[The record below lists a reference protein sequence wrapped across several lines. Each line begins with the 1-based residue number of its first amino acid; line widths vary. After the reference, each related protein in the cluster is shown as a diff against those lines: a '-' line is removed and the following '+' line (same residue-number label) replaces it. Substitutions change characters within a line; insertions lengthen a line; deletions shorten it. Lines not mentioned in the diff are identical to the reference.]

1 MQCQLELID
10 ITKSYKGKL
19 ALDHFSYRFEPGIY
33 GLLGPNGAGKST
45 LMNIITQNLK
55 SDEGRILLNGVE
67 AQKLKQ
73 EYIAHIGYMPQQQSL
88 YENLTLLRFMYYIAA
103 LKGMKKKEAR
113 EQIER
118 LLKDVGLWEE
128 RGKYMGG
135 FSGGMKQRALVAQ
148 ALLGDPDIIILDE
161 PTAGLDPIQR
171 RGIRG
176 MIGEL
181 AQDRIVMISTHVM
194 ADIDAIAKEVLMLR
208 KGKLLNKLSPEAERL
223 EGESLEDM
231 YIRLFG

>member
-73 EYIAHIGYMPQQQSL
+73 DYIAHIGYMPQQQSL

>member
-73 EYIAHIGYMPQQQSL
+73 DYIAHIGYMPQQQSL

-181 AQDRIVMISTHVM
+181 AQDRIVIISTHVM

-223 EGESLEDM
+223 EGESLEDL

>member
-10 ITKSYKGKL
+10 ITKSYKNNL
-19 ALDHFSYRFEPGIY
+19 ALDHFSYRFDAGIY

-67 AQKLKQ
+67 ARKLKQ
-73 EYIAHIGYMPQQQSL
+73 RYIAHIGYMPQQQSL
-88 YENLTLLRFMYYIAA
+88 YENLTLMRFMYYIAA
-103 LKGMKKKEAR
+103 LKGMKKKEANA
-113 EQIER
+113 QIER
-118 LLKDVGLWEE
+118 LLNDVGLWEE
-128 RGKYMGG
+128 RSRYMGG

-171 RGIRG
+171 MGVRE
-176 MIGEL
+176 MIKGL
-181 AQDRIVMISTHVM
+181 AQDRIVIVSTHVI
-194 ADIDAIAKEVLMLR
+194 ADIEAIAKEILMLR
-208 KGKLLNKLSPEAERL
+208 KGKLLEKQSLEADKLD
-223 EGESLEDM
+223 GESLEKL